1 MFVLTE
7 VGIETEPSFQAT
19 PDLVRGSATRNPGI
33 LDAGFHRHD
42 TKNLSRKIKVKATT
56 VAAG

>member
-7 VGIETEPSFQAT
+7 IRIAEPSFQAT
-19 PDLVRGSATRNPGI
+19 PDLVRVARPVIQEFWMPVFTGMTQ
-33 LDAGFHRHD
+33 
-42 TKNLSRKIKVKATT
+42 KNLSRKIKVKATT